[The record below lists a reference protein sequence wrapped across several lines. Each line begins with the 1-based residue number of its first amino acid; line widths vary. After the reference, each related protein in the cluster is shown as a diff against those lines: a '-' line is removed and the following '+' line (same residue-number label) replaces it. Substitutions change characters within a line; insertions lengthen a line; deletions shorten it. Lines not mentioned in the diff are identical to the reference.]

1 MNYYILEEVNYHLNI
16 PYIGDLPEELDT
28 IDVMTGRKIE
38 ISNLPIRVPIKIDYE
53 SEIVYP
59 DIMTAD
65 LPLFSEKIRN
75 SLDQI
80 EIKNIQYYPVELFED
95 QTGQT
100 KANYYMSI
108 LPVSVE
114 CLKSGINRS
123 PAGRLILKNPIIDPT
138 KILGLKLFRLGEE
151 PSLIIIDSMVK
162 DTLTNTHLNGVS
174 FIPLEEY
181 TSS

>member
-80 EIKNIQYYPVELFED
+80 EIKTFNI
-95 QTGQT
+95 
-100 KANYYMSI
+100 I
-108 LPVSVE
+108 
-114 CLKSGINRS
+114 R
-123 PAGRLILKNPIIDPT
+123 
-138 KILGLKLFRLGEE
+138 
-151 PSLIIIDSMVK
+151 
-162 DTLTNTHLNGVS
+162 
-174 FIPLEEY
+174 
-181 TSS
+181 